1 VQVLGN
7 QQIVPCR
14 TLQNYVPRR
23 TLVTNLL
30 CNALVIYQEV
40 LKIVAKYFFG
50 KPIWG
55 TFTLLAAHPVIVQ
68 PVANKMKTNKL

>member
-14 TLQNYVPRR
+14 TLQNSVPCR
-23 TLVTNLL
+23 TLVTNQL
-30 CNALVIYQEV
+30 CNALVLYEEV

-50 KPIWG
+50 KQNCG

-68 PVANKMKTNKL
+68 PEANKMKTN